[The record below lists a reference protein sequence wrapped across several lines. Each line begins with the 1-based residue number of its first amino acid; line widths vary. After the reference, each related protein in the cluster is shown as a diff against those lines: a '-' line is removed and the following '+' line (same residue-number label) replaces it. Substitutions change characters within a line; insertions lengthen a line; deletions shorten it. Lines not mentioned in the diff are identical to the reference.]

1 MTSIFKGLLYTAP
14 VLVVVLWIVLVKQE
28 RQNVAM
34 EEHGVK
40 FERKQETFNEDFD
53 AFLNPKKEAELHAKR
68 EKERLEKIE
77 EAKKEAEELKNRK
90 ATATRRDKE
99 TMDSFEAA
107 FEDFEREKITQ
118 KGGD

>member
-1 MTSIFKGLLYTAP
+1 MTAIFKGLLYTAP
-14 VLVVVLWIVLVKQE
+14 ALVVVLWIVLVKQE
-28 RQNVAM
+28 RQNVEM

-53 AFLNPKKEAELHAKR
+53 AFLNPKKETELHAKR
-68 EKERLEKIE
+68 KKERLEKIE